1 MTRYGSLGIQLAA
14 LVVALAT
21 AAPPLALA
29 TASLPT
35 DVPTLPP
42 SVVEI
47 DAAARA
53 AGNRKAEA
61 EQLARQLLIRRW
73 PVQVL
78 KIRIDAAGSHQV
90 AGIVLS
96 GVKFHGSVDEHRFLW
111 EVAWLVERTLTATKV
126 EEVDLWTTVP
136 IAVGKGEIVAG
147 DFAEPTT
154 RIVFSATIRRR
165 EANAVMQ
172 TLERGT
178 NVFWD
183 ASWRASLRSS

>member
-1 MTRYGSLGIQLAA
+1 
-14 LVVALAT
+14 
-21 AAPPLALA
+21 
-29 TASLPT
+29 
-35 DVPTLPP
+35 VPTLAP

-61 EQLARQLLIRRW
+61 EQLASQLLVRRW

-78 KIRIDAAGSHQV
+78 KVRIDAAGSHEI

-96 GVKFHGSVDEHRFLW
+96 GVKFHGHVDERAFLA
-111 EVAWLVERTLTATKV
+111 EVARLAERTFAASNV
-126 EEVDLWTTVP
+126 EEVDVWTTVP

-154 RIVFSATIRRR
+154 RIVFSATLLRRD
-165 EANAVMQ
+165 AKAVMQ

-183 ASWRASLRSS
+183 AAWRTSLS